1 MIELNTQ
8 TQQQADEATQQLMA
22 AARVYHDPDSAYPY
36 TAGYF
41 RSLTAH
47 LIGLL
52 PDDEAQRQIQML
64 KDSAVQLE
72 QSAIMRGLSK

>member
-1 MIELNTQ
+1 MIELNTHA
-8 TQQQADEATQQLMA
+8 QQQADQATQQLMA
-22 AARVYHDPDSAYPY
+22 AARVFHGPDSAYPY

-52 PDDEAQRQIQML
+52 PDDEAQRQIRMI
-64 KDSAVQLE
+64 KDSAAQLE
-72 QSAIMRGLSK
+72 QSAIMRGLTE

>member
-1 MIELNTQ
+1 MIELNTHA
-8 TQQQADEATQQLMA
+8 QQQADEATQQLMD
-22 AARVYHDPDSAYPY
+22 AARVFHGSDSAYPW

-52 PDDEAQRQIQML
+52 PDDEAQRQMQMI
-64 KDSAVQLE
+64 KDSAAQLE
-72 QSAIMRGLSK
+72 QRAIMRGLSK